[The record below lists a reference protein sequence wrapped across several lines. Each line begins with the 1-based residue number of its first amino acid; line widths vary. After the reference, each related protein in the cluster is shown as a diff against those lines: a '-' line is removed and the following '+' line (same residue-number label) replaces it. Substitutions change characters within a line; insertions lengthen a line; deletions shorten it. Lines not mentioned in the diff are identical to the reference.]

1 MYYILTK
8 SNFDNSIVLPSLV
21 FETLGFMLSLIFYT
35 LNNMITYNI
44 ICLILEILYLMFFIF
59 HHSNTF
65 FSVHDSFFLHYLL
78 SSWLILLSIS
88 ALDIVLSILVNLL
101 LGNMIMLIWL
111 SFYMMLFLIVFSTIS
126 VVILNKKLQMYI

>member
-88 ALDIVLSILVNLL
+88 ALDIVLSMLVNLL
-101 LGNMIMLIWL
+101 LGNMIMLI
-111 SFYMMLFLIVFSTIS
+111 
-126 VVILNKKLQMYI
+126 